1 MAKPTTPSTL
11 RLSDIA
17 RHVVYPSSIVRTDWG
32 EVVGKC
38 RQLGIEFDAWQHGA
52 GQVILGTDAEGIYA
66 TTVGGSVLSIP
77 RQVGKTFLIGSI
89 MFALCLLR
97 PGMTVIWTA
106 HRMKTAGETF
116 ASMQAMSR
124 QKRIAPHIAAVYTGA
139 GDEEVRFK
147 NGSRIL
153 FGARERG
160 FGRGFSEVDA
170 IVFDEAQILT
180 ENAID
185 DMVPA
190 ANAAPNPLLLYM
202 GTPPKPSD
210 PSEVFAAKRSDALSG
225 ESDDTV
231 YIEFS
236 ADEDAD
242 FEDRA
247 QWRKANPSY
256 PGRTSEAA
264 MLRMKKNLTP
274 ESFRREAMGIW
285 DSKQA
290 HERVISQGAW
300 DDLAIEPEAVPL
312 DPPAAFGLSMS
323 PERVAYI
330 GVAVGDG
337 DETHVELAER
347 GRMDDSRQLVDW
359 FVKAA
364 GRRTVVYVDT
374 RDPAA
379 SLVGDLR
386 ARKVRVNVTTASD
399 AGKAC
404 GGLLD
409 AVVEG
414 RLTHLGQ
421 VDVDEALAKAKK
433 KPLGKAGLWEWD
445 GDGPLNDPAPLRAIT
460 LARFGASL
468 RKKPSGSR
476 SGREAVVL
484 A

>member
-210 PSEVFAAKRSDALSG
+210 PSEVFAAKRADALSG

-290 HERVISQGAW
+290 HERVISQGVW
-300 DDLAIEPEAVPL
+300 DALAIEPEAVPL
-312 DPPAAFGLSMS
+312 NPPAAFGLSMS

-364 GRRTVVYVDT
+364 GRRAVVYVDT

-445 GDGPLNDPAPLRAIT
+445 GDDPLNDPAPLRAIT